1 MDRNQHQNTSAQ
13 AAHSNG
19 DLMRILIMTAALIAA
34 STAAAADAPAPT
46 YADQV
51 ARAARAHKARLAK
64 CSDGPCRDRAHTI
77 LAKSLARLDAD
88 RAVVQAD
95 QRQRIVEGKR

>member
-1 MDRNQHQNTSAQ
+1 
-13 AAHSNG
+13 
-19 DLMRILIMTAALIAA
+19 MRTLILIAALIAA
-34 STAAAADAPAPT
+34 STALATDVPAPT

-51 ARAARAHKARLAK
+51 AKAARAHRARLAK
-64 CSDGPCRDRAHTI
+64 CSDGTCRDRAHT
-77 LAKSLARLDAD
+77 LLHKSLTRLDAD